1 MHHATSNWVVCEH
14 THWASLLFFFFVS
27 RGSIVH
33 RRRCSVRPPS
43 AVTYCLAALLLVRYV
58 FLCVS
63 ECECECVQ
71 CDGMKCKSSSERE
84 TANMAYW
91 WDAQGLQECNT
102 ANNVRTYDFRQ
113 GKKDRESTTK
123 ISTHFYKTHVKNAAT
138 VTRGKHYF
146 LASRYCRFI
155 QPIQCV
161 CVCVVCV
168 SDRENREW
176 LLVLWKGSD
185 CLRKE
190 PLWYHTN
197 ARMLE
202 KWCAMHT
209 CKYM

>member
-1 MHHATSNWVVCEH
+1 MQLRIGLCVS
-14 THWASLLFFFFVS
+14 THIERPFFFFFLLVEVPLCIGGGAVCDLRLPS
-27 RGSIVH
+27 HIAWLRCCSFAMYFSVWVNVNVNV
-33 RRRCSVRPPS
+33 CSVTEWN
-43 AVTYCLAALLLVRYV
+43 AKVRAR
-58 FLCVS
+58 
-63 ECECECVQ
+63 EKQ
-71 CDGMKCKSSSERE
+71 QTWPIDGTRKACKNAIQQTTFVHTIS
-84 TANMAYW
+84 
-91 WDAQGLQECNT
+91 G
-102 ANNVRTYDFRQ
+102 RTR
-113 GKKDRESTTK
+113 KTESTTK